1 MLSSLSVWACVC
13 VCWVLFD
20 STPNIYRIP
29 ATALIF
35 LVLVTSLSLSP
46 PSLSL
51 NSSQMRRLRY
61 IYYLL
66 RPSSSTLHL
75 TSWVLFLARYYIK
88 IGVACLG
95 YVMHYNTIESPPNTI
110 LNLDIYF
117 FSIFFLC
124 FLRMHRLIWLMFPCG
139 LYVVMRS
146 MESVDWKW
154 QKKESEC
161 DVEGTSGKR
170 EWAISRVFSLKCRI
184 S

>member
-1 MLSSLSVWACVC
+1 MFYVRWCCHHYQCELVCAYVECFLTRHQIYTEFPQLLSYF
-13 VCWVLFD
+13 LFLL
-20 STPNIYRIP
+20 P
-29 ATALIF
+29 LC
-35 LVLVTSLSLSP
+35 LSLLR
-46 PSLSL
+46 LSL
-51 NSSQMRRLRY
+51 NTSQMRRLRY

-110 LNLDIYF
+110 LNLDNIYF
-117 FSIFFLC
+117 FSIFFFC

-154 QKKESEC
+154 QKK
-161 DVEGTSGKR
+161 R
-170 EWAISRVFSLKCRI
+170 ERMRRERNERKARMSDKSCF
-184 S
+184 

>member
-1 MLSSLSVWACVC
+1 MFYVRWCCHHYQCELVCVC
-13 VCWVLFD
+13 PSVCWVLFD

-35 LVLVTSLSLSP
+35 LVLVTPLSLSLLRL
-46 PSLSL
+46 SLSL
-51 NSSQMRRLRY
+51 NTSQMRRLRY

-95 YVMHYNTIESPPNTI
+95 YVMHCNTIESPPNTI

-139 LYVVMRS
+139 L
-146 MESVDWKW
+146 
-154 QKKESEC
+154 
-161 DVEGTSGKR
+161 
-170 EWAISRVFSLKCRI
+170 
-184 S
+184 